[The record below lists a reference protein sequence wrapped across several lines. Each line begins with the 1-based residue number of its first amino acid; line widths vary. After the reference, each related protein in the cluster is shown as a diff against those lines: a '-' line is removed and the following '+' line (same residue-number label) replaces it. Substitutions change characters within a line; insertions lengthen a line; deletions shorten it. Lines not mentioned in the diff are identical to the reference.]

1 MTVESIFIIGVI
13 SGIIAM
19 ALAEF
24 AVVAAALALKQKNS
38 SIIDIMKFG
47 DEKNGSKKGSE

>member
-24 AVVAAALALKQKNS
+24 AVVAAALALKRKNS
-38 SIIDIMKFG
+38 KIDIMKFG
-47 DEKNGSKKGSE
+47 DEKDGNKKGSE